1 MSISDKNRLTPLP
14 ISVQTVGKLS
24 YFRPQGTSR
33 AGVLI
38 LRPRRTDM
46 ATKYSMGKKPSN
58 ATGKGSTATYATG
71 KKAAPVVAKKG
82 K

>member
-1 MSISDKNRLTPLP
+1 
-14 ISVQTVGKLS
+14 
-24 YFRPQGTSR
+24 
-33 AGVLI
+33 
-38 LRPRRTDM
+38 M